1 MLFRPAIFR
10 EDPALSS
17 YWPSITGLNRGTS
30 LVKRLDQVF
39 AISIQGVQRKMNDA
53 GVLIKEY
60 LGDFVSN
67 YVDLSE
73 GRVALKVSSREVE
86 ILGESLVKE
95 VIGWAMESES
105 SPWPEYGNYDADFLA
120 GLRSGQQDAKEDDVV
135 VRFTSRDVLALG
147 QFFVLGMLKWVQSV
161 QIARRRAHRLREA
174 ILAKM
179 GAGLE
184 YDEVDEDE
192 ILIN

>member
-1 MLFRPAIFR
+1 M
-10 EDPALSS
+10 S
-17 YWPSITGLNRGTS
+17 
-30 LVKRLDQVF
+30 
-39 AISIQGVQRKMNDA
+39 DA
-53 GVLIKEY
+53 GVLIKDY
-60 LGDFVSN
+60 LGDFVTN
-67 YVDLSE
+67 HVDLSD

-120 GLRSGQQDAKEDDVV
+120 GLRSGQQDVEEDDVV
-135 VRFTSRDVLALG
+135 VRFTSGDVLALG

-161 QIARRRAHRLREA
+161 QIARRRANRLREA
-174 ILAKM
+174 VLAKM

-184 YDEVDEDE
+184 YEDDEEE

>member
-1 MLFRPAIFR
+1 
-10 EDPALSS
+10 
-17 YWPSITGLNRGTS
+17 
-30 LVKRLDQVF
+30 
-39 AISIQGVQRKMNDA
+39 MNDA
-53 GVLIKEY
+53 GVLIKDY
-60 LGDFVSN
+60 LGDFVAN
-67 YVDLSE
+67 HVDLSD

-95 VIGWAMESES
+95 VIGWAIGSES
-105 SPWPEYGNYDADFLA
+105 SPWPEYGNYDADFLT
-120 GLRSGQQDAKEDDVV
+120 GLRSGQKDVEEDDVV
-135 VRFTSRDVLALG
+135 VRFTSGDVLALG

-161 QIARRRAHRLREA
+161 QIARRRANRLREA

-184 YDEVDEDE
+184 YEDDEEE